1 MILLPVIDSS
11 PLIYLGKTKSLFIL
25 REMYGNVKCSPAVY
39 REVVEIGEKK
49 GFIDAKVVKRE
60 IGNIVIVHHP
70 SEKAIDKV
78 KRDLRNRGIHLGRG
92 EIEGIA
98 LCIDLNDNLFISDD
112 DDAKM
117 YAEIFGINGKGTIY
131 LLLKACKDGII
142 SKDECIKTFNKMIK
156 EGFWISPE
164 VINLFYEKIK
174 SF

>member
-1 MILLPVIDSS
+1 MPVIDSS
-11 PLIYLGKTKSLFIL
+11 PLIYLGKTNSLFIL
-25 REMYGNVKCSPAVY
+25 RGLYGNVKCPSSVY
-39 REVVEIGEKK
+39 KEVVEVGEKK
-49 GFIDAKVVKRE
+49 GFLDAMIVKKE

-78 KRDLRNRGIHLGRG
+78 KRDLKKRRIHLGKG

-112 DDAKM
+112 NDAKM
-117 YAEIFGINGKGTIY
+117 YAEIFGINGRGTIY
-131 LLLKACKDGII
+131 LLLKACKDGIV
-142 SKDECIKTFNKMIK
+142 SKDECIKTFDEMIK